1 MKFLYALLHFLYSLS
16 YSAGAILADKSLSGL
31 TDTAYDLFIYVYDG
45 HTLVGPRSLTIKISG
60 KPTSDLGSNDMTVIY
75 FLCHSNKNQM
85 ALIFLLCKLYCVL
98 EKKVVMA
105 INLKVWKSNDV
116 ESSSSL

>member
-1 MKFLYALLHFLYSLS
+1 MKFLYALLHFLFSLS

-60 KPTSDLGSNDMTVIY
+60 KPTSDLRSNDMTVIY

-85 ALIFLLCKLYCVL
+85 ALFIF
-98 EKKVVMA
+98 VM
-105 INLKVWKSNDV
+105 
-116 ESSSSL
+116 